1 MKKNRFFS
9 MLGVGLT
16 IATLGWVQE
25 ASGMMQLESEW
36 HNCLTREVFTPEQ
49 QAWCDRLSELAQ
61 LPEPEPANDSFPL
74 KDTLWYLTSYINEAG
89 ETVAAQT
96 YIEPPSLLFRD
107 GQVGGS
113 NGCNRFF
120 GSYALDENG
129 LDENGL
135 DENALSIQVG
145 GSTLIACPEE
155 FAAQETAFLTGL
167 TQVTRFTI
175 ANDELQLLNAE
186 GEALLTF
193 SPADQPSLTGT
204 LWQLIGYN
212 NGQGGVVS
220 LITDTRITAT
230 FDDEGGITGFAG
242 CNHYIAPY
250 QVTETAIDISPAIST
265 RKLCSEP
272 EGVMAQE
279 TAYLQALETAIVF
292 TIEGNTLTLR
302 TDTGAT
308 AARFRAETED

>member
-1 MKKNRFFS
+1 

-16 IATLGWVQE
+16 IAALGTWGQ
-25 ASGMMQLESEW
+25 AARGMMQSESEW
-36 HNCLTREVFTPEQ
+36 YHCLTREVFTPEKQ
-49 QAWCDRLSELAQ
+49 VWCDRGHGNGDRLSELAQ
-61 LPEPEPANDSFPL
+61 MPPEFADDSFPL
-74 KDTLWYLTSYINEAG
+74 EATLWHLTSYINEAG

-113 NGCNRFF
+113 DGCNRFF
-120 GSYALDENG
+120 GSYALDEAE
-129 LDENGL
+129 LDA
-135 DENALSIQVG
+135 ENALSIQVG
-145 GSTLIACPEE
+145 SSTLIACPEE
-155 FAAQETAFLTGL
+155 FAAQEAAFATALP
-167 TQVTRFTI
+167 QVSRFTI
-175 ANDELQLLNAE
+175 ANDELQLLNAD

-193 SPADQPSLTGT
+193 EPADQPTLTGT

-220 LITDTRITAT
+220 LIADTRITAT

-250 QVTETAIDISPAIST
+250 EMTETTIEISPAIST

-272 EGVMAQE
+272 EGVMTQE
-279 TAYLQALETAIVF
+279 MEYLQALETAAVF
-292 TIEGNTLTLR
+292 TIEGNILTLR

-308 AARFRAETED
+308 VARFEAETGD